1 MAEHI
6 VVDIL
11 LLSGFLA
18 VLVKSATFAVESIT
32 KFSRIVGISELA
44 AGFFIVAL
52 STSMPEITVA
62 IFSVESDNVGITL
75 GDIFG
80 SNVTNIGLIAAL
92 FMLISPIK
100 QIEKKTVQSLSPLLV
115 VAAVIPFLL
124 LMVEEGSKFIGII
137 LLAVFGIFIYRTFK
151 SNQLHNGLGG
161 EPRVIHGSSAAKQFA
176 FFAIGIA
183 LVIISARIV
192 VDTASSIADYTGIR
206 ESVLGATIIALGTS
220 LPELSVDLAA
230 VRKRH
235 FNLALGDIIGS
246 SLTNIGLILG
256 IVLVLSDIQ
265 VSFGVLSTLI
275 VFAIVTHIAMFLILR
290 RAKVRA
296 WHSALL
302 LSIYGVFLLTL
313 YGVQLTIGG
322 LRLG

>member
-1 MAEHI
+1 MTES
-6 VVDIL
+6 VVLDIL
-11 LLSGFLA
+11 LLSAFLA
-18 VLVKSATFAVESIT
+18 ILVKSATFAVESIT

-80 SNVTNIGLIAAL
+80 SNITNIGLIAAL
-92 FMLISPIK
+92 FMLLSPIK

-115 VAAVIPFLL
+115 IAAAIPFFLL
-124 LMVEEGSKFIGII
+124 IVEEGSKLIGII
-137 LLAVFGIFIYRTFK
+137 LLAIFGIFIYRTLK
-151 SNQLHNGLGG
+151 SNLQQHAFMKG
-161 EPRVIHGSSAAKQFA
+161 EPQLTAGSSAIKQFVL
-176 FFAIGIA
+176 FAIGIS
-183 LVIISARIV
+183 LVIASAKMV
-192 VDTASSIADYTGIR
+192 VDSASSIADHTGIR
-206 ESVLGATIIALGTS
+206 ESVLGATIISLGTS

-230 VRKRH
+230 VRRRH

-256 IVLVLSDIQ
+256 IVLLLSHIP
-265 VSFGVLSTLI
+265 VHFGVLSTLI
-275 VFAIVTHIAMFLILR
+275 VFAIVTHSAMFMILR

-296 WHSALL
+296 WHSAVL
-302 LSIYGVFLLTL
+302 LSIYGIFLLTI
-313 YGVQLTIGG
+313 YGIQLTIGSHY
-322 LRLG
+322 